1 MKEKFKMTKGEIIK
15 VAIIALVLIWIII
28 FFIDYFRARNSK
40 LPMFCISSNIKEY
53 SDGSVYTCTGLGY
66 KMYKYDR
73 TSINM
78 DVEFGPFFMKERTK

>member
-1 MKEKFKMTKGEIIK
+1 MKEKTKMTKGEIIK
-15 VAIIALVLIWIII
+15 VAVIALVIIWIII

-40 LPMFCISSNIKEY
+40 LPIFCVSNIKEY
-53 SDGSVYTCTGLGY
+53 DDGSVYSCTGLGY

-78 DVEFGPFFMKERTK
+78 DLEFGPFFMKERTN

>member
-28 FFIDYFRARNSK
+28 FFIDYFRAR
-40 LPMFCISSNIKEY
+40 SNIKEY